1 MAELMIIGVANL
13 IVGGL
18 IGLTGVAGF
27 LLPMLYAGYLG
38 MSVSESL
45 VLSFCAFLISGL
57 IGSWNYYKQKN
68 MDVKLAVRL
77 GIGSFIGA
85 VMGVMLNS
93 FIPEEK
99 VKMLLYIVVLLS
111 GISILVRKDKKEME
125 QDRENLLEKNEPT
138 VRALGIVTGAICS
151 LSGAGGPVLV
161 MPLRVMLG
169 VPVRTAVGVALFDS
183 VFIAIPSIAGYALQI
198 KLSSLAGPL
207 IVSAA
212 AHGIGV
218 CAGSSHAEKIRQN
231 VLKKGIAVFSII
243 IAIWKL
249 FF

>member
-1 MAELMIIGVANL
+1 MVELMIIGVANL

-38 MSVSESL
+38 MNVSESL
-45 VLSFCAFLISGL
+45 VLSFFAFLISGL

-85 VMGVMLNS
+85 VAGVALNS

-99 VKMLLYIVVLLS
+99 MKMLLYVVVLFS
-111 GISILVRKDKKEME
+111 GVSILVRKDKKEME
-125 QDRENLLEKNEPT
+125 QDRENLLENNIPAAL
-138 VRALGIVTGAICS
+138 ALGIVTGAICS

-161 MPLRVMLG
+161 MPLLVMLG

-183 VFIAIPSIAGYALQI
+183 VFIAIPSIAGYAMKT
-198 KLSSLAGPL
+198 KLSNFAGAL

-218 CAGSSHAEKIRQN
+218 CVGSSHAEKIRQN

>member
-1 MAELMIIGVANL
+1 
-13 IVGGL
+13 
-18 IGLTGVAGF
+18 
-27 LLPMLYAGYLG
+27 
-38 MSVSESL
+38 
-45 VLSFCAFLISGL
+45 
-57 IGSWNYYKQKN
+57 

-125 QDRENLLEKNEPT
+125 QDRENLLEKNVPT
-138 VRALGIVTGAICS
+138 VLALGIVTGAICS

-161 MPLRVMLG
+161 MPLLVMLG